1 MKRIKYLLF
10 TLIIM
15 MFVSLVNVDAA
26 SISVKSV
33 KMVDHSGNVTEVN
46 EPKPN
51 GLNIKFDLSFAKLG
65 DTVKYEV
72 VLDNPTNKEYEINT
86 DKQFSGSNYISYSYE
101 LKDKTN
107 RIKANSEV
115 ILYITVK
122 YENQVP
128 ADKLIDGK
136 YIENNDMGINILN
149 EDNPN
154 TFNNILWIVFVLF
167 LLVILTLVI
176 KYTKKKE
183 LFVIIFALLLVPA
196 TVFALE
202 KLKLTVSTKITIEEK
217 YNVYYL
223 YEDIIET
230 SKVTSN
236 KNVINCYNEKLKIE
250 NNDSFTEYS
259 YCTLLEKDNN
269 TYRPGDNVNIETSVL
284 HDFNDIE
291 CTYDSQNNSYSCPT
305 SEIPTTST
313 LYYDY
318 MCGSKTNLVSVD
330 DYISFYQGKIKS
342 FSKADVIGPKLT
354 PKYLNLCTQ
363 EEFNNMN
370 FISQVHKEWYED
382 FGDYTF
388 NAPNRFTMPHHDVY
402 ILKRI
407 PHYVSIAS
415 GN

>member
-1 MKRIKYLLF
+1 MKRIKYVLF

-15 MFVSLVNVDAA
+15 MFVSIVNVDAA

-51 GLNIKFDLSFAKLG
+51 GLNIKFDLSFANLG
-65 DTVKYEV
+65 DTAKYEV

-115 ILYITVK
+115 VLYITVK
-122 YENQVP
+122 YENPVP
-128 ADKLIDGK
+128 ADKLVNGK
-136 YIENNDMGINILN
+136 YVENNDMGINILN

-167 LLVILTLVI
+167 LLVILTLGI

-183 LFVIIFALLLVPA
+183 LFVILFALLLVPV

-217 YNVYYL
+217 YNVFYL
-223 YEDIIET
+223 YDDYIKT
-230 SKVTSN
+230 SEVNGN
-236 KNVINCYNEKLKIE
+236 KNVLSCSNKKLRIE
-250 NNDSFTEYS
+250 NNGNVTEYS
-259 YCTLLEKDNN
+259 SCTFIEKDNN
-269 TYRPGDNVNIETSVL
+269 TYKPGDIVNIETSTL
-284 HDFNDIE
+284 HDFYSSD
-291 CTYDSQNNSYSCPT
+291 CVMDSQNNSYSCPF
-305 SEIPTTST
+305 SEIPTTND
-313 LYYDY
+313 LFYGY
-318 MCGSKTNLVSVD
+318 MCGSQSNLVGIDEYLS
-330 DYISFYQGKIKS
+330 YQQKRGKEMG
-342 FSKADVIGPKLT
+342 KADALGPKLT

-370 FISQVHKEWYED
+370 FNSQLHKEWFGD
-382 FGDYTF
+382 FGTYDF
-388 NAPNRFTMPHHDVY
+388 NAPNRFIMPHHDVY
-402 ILKRI
+402 IKKS
-407 PHYVSIAS
+407 P
-415 GN
+415 